1 MLTRLSR
8 LGGKRRFEKAQRK
21 AAERRAKGLKTQET
35 KRRMKED
42 VLYLM
47 IVNLPTEAEVVK
59 VRVGMQ
65 EKRARKRS
73 KEV

>member
-8 LGGKRRFEKAQRK
+8 LGGKRRFEKAQRE

-35 KRRMKED
+35 KRGMKED

-47 IVNLPTEAEVVK
+47 IVNLPTEAEVEK
-59 VRVGMQ
+59 VRVGME

>member
-1 MLTRLSR
+1 
-8 LGGKRRFEKAQRK
+8 
-21 AAERRAKGLKTQET
+21 
-35 KRRMKED
+35 MKED

-59 VRVGMQ
+59 VRVGME